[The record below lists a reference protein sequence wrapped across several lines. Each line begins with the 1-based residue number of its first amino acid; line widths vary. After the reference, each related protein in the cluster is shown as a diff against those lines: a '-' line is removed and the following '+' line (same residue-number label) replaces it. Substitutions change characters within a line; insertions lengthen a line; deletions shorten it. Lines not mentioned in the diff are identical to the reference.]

1 MGCVTLAPEK
11 DRLTAGDL
19 DCGRTVSGIC
29 ETHIFISV
37 VPSRGT
43 TSVATALG
51 RLLWLWLWCWR
62 IAAAGRTTCG
72 LLRSVRVSAAL
83 GLRVAATGVSGVSSG
98 CSARVGAA
106 VIRLRLGGIVGRLFR
121 LFGLGLRVR
130 V

>member
-1 MGCVTLAPEK
+1 MGCATLAPEK

-62 IAAAGRTTCG
+62 IAAAGRNTCG
-72 LLRSVRVSAAL
+72 LLRSVRVSAA
-83 GLRVAATGVSGVSSG
+83 RVSGVAT
-98 CSARVGAA
+98 ARVTRGTTIVA
-106 VIRLRLGGIVGRLFR
+106 RRLGGVFGRLLR

>member
-37 VPSRGT
+37 IPSRGT

-83 GLRVAATGVSGVSSG
+83 GLRVSAARVSGVAT
-98 CSARVGAA
+98 ARVTRGTTIVA
-106 VIRLRLGGIVGRLFR
+106 RRLGGVFGRLLR